1 MGRSKRENQDD
12 TNHAEKRRRGKARQG
27 GDVSTLLHQH
37 DLRALRVQDMPWS
50 VQQPDQYATAGY
62 EGDAP
67 AVKDLATYMISS
79 VHLPQASQL
88 LHVAWVPRLS
98 PWSASPGDHECSYPL
113 QATPLHFSVASHE
126 HEESVSIQPYESARL
141 TDPAHPSRPI
151 YLLDAVGHV
160 YDLAWAPFVDT
171 DWLVVACTKTRGK
184 GDDEGML
191 QFWKHTNDVNMAFTI
206 KLDDTP
212 LRVGWRP
219 GVPAPSTLG
228 TLAVSMK
235 KGHVLVLDIPCTEAK
250 CIQLT
255 PRMILQVPG
264 TSCFSVAWGG
274 DARLAS
280 GCTNG
285 HIAVWDVDASEKP
298 LVDAPVHDTLVS
310 AVSWQMLPPFSTSGS
325 PDLAARPQILLSVGW
340 DGSEHVTDV
349 LDVYATARFAHS
361 REPRY
366 AAVWAPWNGAWIVDM
381 GDHQFGTVS
390 LRTHDVGKH
399 HVVGFHH
406 GRILALDASA
416 FHPFIASGSADG
428 SVHISNALQV
438 SKRKAIEPGGRLMH
452 KRFRLVRRDDSS
464 FSLRH
469 GYYPEGILPTAQ
481 GLKQAVFSVDRWDPA
496 VGVTSVAWCPNASRA
511 LWLASGTGIG
521 LVRIECV
528 ES

>member
-1 MGRSKRENQDD
+1 MTRGKRQVQDD
-12 TNHAEKRRRGKARQG
+12 AEPAGKRRRGKARQG
-27 GDVSTLLHQH
+27 GDLCTLLHQH

-50 VQQPDQYATAGY
+50 VMHSDKYATAGY
-62 EGDAP
+62 DGDAP

-79 VHLPQASQL
+79 VHLPLPSQL
-88 LHVAWVPRLS
+88 LHVAWVPPLS
-98 PWSASPGDHECSYPL
+98 PWSASPGYHECSHSL
-113 QATPLHFSVASHE
+113 HATPLHLSVATHG
-126 HEESVSIQPYESARL
+126 HEEPVSIQPYNSAQT
-141 TDPAHPSRPI
+141 TDPANPSRPI
-151 YLLDAVGHV
+151 HLLDVGGHV
-160 YDLAWAPFVDT
+160 YDLAWAPFVNT
-171 DWLVVACTKTRGK
+171 EWLAVACTKTRGK
-184 GDDEGML
+184 DDKEGML
-191 QFWKHTNDVNMAFTI
+191 QFWEYTRGMRMAFTI
-206 KLDDTP
+206 ELDDAP
-212 LRVGWRP
+212 LRIGWRP

-228 TLAVSMK
+228 TLAVSMMD
-235 KGHVLVLDIPCTEAK
+235 GRILVLDIPCTDAP
-250 CIQLT
+250 CIRVT

-264 TSCFSVAWGG
+264 TSCFSMAWGG

-298 LVDAPVHDTLVS
+298 FVDAPVHDTLVS
-310 AVSWQMLPPFSTSGS
+310 AVGWQMLPPLNTTGS
-325 PDLAARPQILLSVGW
+325 PDLAARPRILLSVGW

-399 HVVGFHH
+399 HVIGFHH

-416 FHPFIASGSADG
+416 FHPFVASGSADG

-452 KRFRLVRRDDSS
+452 KRFRLVQRNEIS
-464 FSLRH
+464 FTLRH
-469 GYYPEGILPTAQ
+469 GYYPEGVLPTAQ
-481 GLKQAVFSVDRWDPA
+481 GQKHTVFSVDRWDPA
-496 VGVTSVAWCPNASRA
+496 VGITSVAWCPNASHA
-511 LWLASGTGIG
+511 LLLASGTGIG
-521 LVRIECV
+521 LVRIECI